1 MTRPP
6 FVNVTAPPFN
16 ARGDGRSDDR
26 AAIQAAIHAAA
37 NNGGGAVYFPKGVY
51 LIGAE
56 PNGIGGLQ
64 LRSHVTLQGEAPRA
78 VILKLKDGANKTL
91 VYGPSEVERL
101 WGSGSADGLQNWSLV
116 NIELDGNRASN
127 ASGNGVWVYGFK
139 PIIDKLFIGNV
150 AEHAW
155 RTEWGSA
162 GPLFGMEGI
171 IRDVYVE
178 TCGKHGFWFAGPHDS
193 TITNVLVVDASQVE
207 RAAWDAFHI
216 EGRAT
221 SRFVTCH
228 SWARANR
235 PNRHRYGLYD
245 TSGGNDFI
253 GCQFEGAFAANV
265 YAAGHGS
272 TFNACRFFAA
282 GNGVNVL
289 IRTSEINMK
298 ARLEGPLEG
307 APPCKGV
314 VLGQSGDWVA
324 ACDIDVYVREQAAGA
339 IDFTHSAGTNS
350 LRVRGFLESGV
361 PYAGRPRPDDD
372 IDFFCSGKSG
382 TVLRQPGK

>member
-1 MTRPP
+1 MTMAP
-6 FVNVTAPPFN
+6 FLNVTAPPFN
-16 ARGDGRSDDR
+16 AQADGKTDDR

-37 NNGGGAVYFPKGVY
+37 NAGGGCVYFPKGVY
-51 LIGAE
+51 LIGSE

-64 LRSHVTLQGEAPRA
+64 LRSHVMLQGEAPRA
-78 VILKLKDGANKTL
+78 VVLKLMNGANKSL
-91 VYGPSEVERL
+91 IYGPSEVERL
-101 WGSGSADGLQNWSLV
+101 WGSKSDGGLQSWSLK
-116 NIELDGNRASN
+116 NIELDGNRATNN
-127 ASGNGVWVYGFK
+127 AGNGVWVYGFK
-139 PIIDKLFIGNV
+139 PIIDNLFIGNV

-155 RTEWGSA
+155 RSEWGTG
-162 GPLFGMEGI
+162 GPVFGMEGVI
-171 IRDVYVE
+171 SNVYIE

-193 TITNVLVVDASQVE
+193 TITNVLVVDASQAE

-221 SRFVTCH
+221 SRFFACH

-235 PNRHRYGLYD
+235 PNRHRYGLHD

-253 GCQFEGAFAANV
+253 GCQFEGALTANV

-272 TFNACRFFAA
+272 TFHACRFFAA

-289 IRTSEINMK
+289 IRTSEIVMK

-314 VLGQSGDWVA
+314 VLGFPGDWVA
-324 ACDIDVYVREQAAGA
+324 ACDIDVFVRKQAAGA
-339 IDFTHSAGTNS
+339 IDFANSSGTNS
-350 LRVRGFLESGV
+350 VRVRGFLESGIAF
-361 PYAGRPRPDDD
+361 AGKPRPNDDV
-372 IDFFCSGKSG
+372 DFFCSGASG
-382 TVLRQPGK
+382 AILRQPAK